1 MAFSA
6 RRRHP
11 ARRGFD
17 AAWEGHESRG
27 AGISR
32 LPASRFI
39 FEARLRT
46 AVSLGDTV
54 SKRLSGIEPA
64 AKIAECSGEATGL
77 LNRDPEV
84 VGIPERYAAS
94 KAQSTASNEEGWGWT
109 GRARRGGR
117 STIGSAI
124 GCSARVASSACARRT
139 SSTLTLQ
146 GGVGQEQVG

>member
-1 MAFSA
+1 
-6 RRRHP
+6 
-11 ARRGFD
+11 
-17 AAWEGHESRG
+17 
-27 AGISR
+27 

-46 AVSLGDTV
+46 AVLLGDTV

-94 KAQSTASNEEGWGWT
+94 NGEGWGWL
-109 GRARRGGR
+109 GMPHPGGR
-117 STIGSAI
+117 LTIGSGI